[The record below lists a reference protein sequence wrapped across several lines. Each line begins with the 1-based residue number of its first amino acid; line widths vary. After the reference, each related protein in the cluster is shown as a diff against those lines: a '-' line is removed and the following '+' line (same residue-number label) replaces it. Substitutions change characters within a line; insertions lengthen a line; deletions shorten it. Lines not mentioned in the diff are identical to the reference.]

1 MGALNP
7 DLPLE
12 DAFAGPFQL
21 DSLDGPEPLDE
32 RQDRWRT
39 ELSDAIYGPLPPAPA
54 QLEVE
59 VSPLGES
66 LVERIEITM
75 RSAGNAGPLVVD
87 AALWRPK
94 GRGDA
99 PLIAGLGFAGPAGIL
114 ASQDFPLDMRARIH
128 SRPGLGVEDGRLHDV
143 LRGTESHRWP
153 VEMLT
158 ARGYAVMVSCY
169 GSWAPDDPDESR
181 RHGARPFVRLDT
193 GAISLWAWAIQ
204 RLLDA
209 AERLGGL
216 DMGQVA
222 VAGHSRLGKA
232 ALWAAANDTRISAV
246 LANNSGCA
254 GASPAGHAVGET
266 LEQMAAEFP
275 HWTGPQARATSLDQH
290 HLIACTAPRKVY
302 VASAVQDLW
311 ADPAGSY
318 LALVAASE
326 VWPEA
331 CAWPG
336 VEEMWAG
343 ERQTRQAAL
352 GHHLRPG
359 GHDLLPYDWQRFLD
373 FLEGGHA

>member
-1 MGALNP
+1 MNP
-7 DLPLE
+7 ALPLE

-21 DSLDGPEPLDE
+21 ESLDGPDPIEK
-32 RQDRWRT
+32 RQERWRRA
-39 ELSDAIYGPLPPAPA
+39 LSATIYGPLPPAPA
-54 QLEVE
+54 ELKVE
-59 VSPLGES
+59 ASPLNGS
-66 LVERIEITM
+66 LAERIEITM
-75 RSAGNAGPLVVD
+75 RSANGARILIVD
-87 AALWRPK
+87 AALWRPESCV
-94 GRGDA
+94 DA
-99 PLIAGLGFAGPAGIL
+99 PLIAGLGFAGPLGIL
-114 ASQDFPLDMRARIH
+114 AGPDFPLDARARVH
-128 SRPGLGVEDGRLHDV
+128 CRPELGIEDGRLHDV

-153 VEMLT
+153 VAMLT

-169 GSWAPDDPDESR
+169 GSWAPDDPGEILR
-181 RHGARPFVRLDT
+181 RGARPFVNLDT

-254 GASPAGHAVGET
+254 GAAPAGHAVGET
-266 LEQMAAEFP
+266 LSQMESAFP
-275 HWTGPQARATSLDQH
+275 HWIRPQGPATSLDQH

-302 VASAVQDLW
+302 VASAEQDLW
-311 ADPAGSY
+311 ADPAGTY

-331 CAWPG
+331 CPWPG
-336 VEEMWAG
+336 IETMWAG
-343 ERQTRQAAL
+343 ERQTCHTAL

-359 GHDLLPYDWQRFLD
+359 GHELLPYDWQRFLE
-373 FLEGGHA
+373 FLGART